1 MKFCIKYYYL
11 IKQIGVVR
19 CLYVLSMVYQ
29 ISSSLS
35 VCECLFPF
43 EYFSFF
49 SLSMCVHIY
58 FNVLRDDFFFRLQLY
73 DNIQFFVFRMISLSF
88 YVLLSSRISCVR
100 LISFFSYTHLFFFC
114 FCISFDCICCSN
126 LIHQI
131 ELMMHSN

>member
-1 MKFCIKYYYL
+1 
-11 IKQIGVVR
+11 
-19 CLYVLSMVYQ
+19 VLSDVCMYCQWYIKLVLLCLCVSVFFRSNIFLFFLSQCVYIF
-29 ISSSLS
+29 ISM
-35 VCECLFPF
+35 
-43 EYFSFF
+43 Y
-49 SLSMCVHIY
+49 CVMT
-58 FNVLRDDFFFRLQLY
+58 FFFRLQLY